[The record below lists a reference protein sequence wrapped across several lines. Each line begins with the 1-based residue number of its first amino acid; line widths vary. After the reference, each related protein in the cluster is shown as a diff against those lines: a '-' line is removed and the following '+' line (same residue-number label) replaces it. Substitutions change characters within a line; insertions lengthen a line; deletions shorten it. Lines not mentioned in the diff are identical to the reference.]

1 MQKTSTSGEN
11 AMQTNRQ
18 VDLTPND
25 GMRKAAE
32 QGLKYRREYGR
43 GGTAV
48 GLARARDI
56 KNGKNLS
63 PQTVRRMKAFF
74 DRHEVNRRPPSEKKE
89 SDGGPTN
96 GWIAW
101 LLWGGDPGRTW
112 AEAKVRQLNAEE
124 DRVRIQR
131 RMDEFTDEEKKA
143 LKVALGMLKK
153 MMDEPEEMMD
163 EDEEERPEHDDKEE
177 RPKHDDKEERPEHYD
192 EEKRPKHDGV
202 EEKRPKH
209 YDEEKRRPG
218 KHREEDDEER
228 WINSVVLELRKSK

>member
-1 MQKTSTSGEN
+1 MPT
-11 AMQTNRQ
+11 RQ
-18 VDLTPND
+18 IDLTPNE

-32 QGLKYRREYGR
+32 QGLEYRRKYGR

-48 GLARARDI
+48 GIARARDI

-153 MMDEPEEMMD
+153 MMDEEEPVEEMEEAEEERPD
-163 EDEEERPEHDDKEE
+163 HYGDEEERP
-177 RPKHDDKEERPEHYD
+177 YD
-192 EEKRPKHDGV
+192 EEGKKI
-202 EEKRPKH
+202 EKQ
-209 YDEEKRRPG
+209 E
-218 KHREEDDEER
+218 EEDKPRMKKKREDELTDEDR
-228 WINSVVLELRKSK
+228 WIDSVVLELRKSE